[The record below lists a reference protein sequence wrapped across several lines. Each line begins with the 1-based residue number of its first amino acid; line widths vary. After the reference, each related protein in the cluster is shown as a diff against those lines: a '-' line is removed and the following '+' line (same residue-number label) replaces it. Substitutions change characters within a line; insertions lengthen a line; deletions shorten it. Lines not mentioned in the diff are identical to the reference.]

1 MTRNSDND
9 RFSIKANPSDDD
21 VIEFQKGFESY
32 NLEQTDGE
40 FNSPEEWISLV
51 LKEHEGTI
59 VGGIMTSMLY
69 WTQYL
74 EVLWVDDR
82 YKGLGYGKDLVLEAE
97 RRAKRNGCL
106 ASQTYTF
113 SWQAPDFYQAIGYK
127 MIATYEGYV
136 NGITEHILMKRL
148 DTIDYD
154 SIRKG
159 NPSRFDIY
167 EDSTEES
174 QKIVHA
180 GMGKHVDEHVGE
192 LRKENREIRIK
203 SIIKNDDEQVI
214 GGILCYTTLGTMNIE
229 EFWVDERYRGQGYG
243 KDLLMNAEALAREN
257 DCIAVQTAC
266 FTFQNLDFLYKHG
279 YSAYGVSDAYPNGV
293 KEYYLIKKF

>member
-9 RFSIKANPSDDD
+9 RFSIIANPSKED

-32 NLEQTDGE
+32 NLKQTDGE
-40 FNSPEEWISLV
+40 FNSPKDWISLV
-51 LKEHEGTI
+51 LKDHEGRI
-59 VGGIMTSMLY
+59 VGGVMTSMVY

-74 EVLWVDDR
+74 DVLWVDDMF
-82 YKGLGYGKDLVLEAE
+82 KGLGYGKDLVLEAE
-97 RRAKRNGCL
+97 RIARRNGCL

-136 NGITEHILMKRL
+136 NGIREHILMKRL
-148 DTIDYD
+148 DTTDNNSLKKKI
-154 SIRKG
+154 
-159 NPSRFDIY
+159 PSRFGIY

-180 GMGKHVDEHVGE
+180 GMGKHVDEQVGE
-192 LRKENREIRIK
+192 LRRENREIRIK
-203 SIIKNDDEQVI
+203 SIIKNDHRQVI
-214 GGILCYTTLGTMNIE
+214 GGILGYTTLGTMNIE
-229 EFWVDERYRGQGYG
+229 EFWVDERYHSQGYG
-243 KDLLMNAEALAREN
+243 IDLLMKAEALAREN
-257 DCIAVQTAC
+257 NCIAVQTAC
-266 FTFQNLDFLYKHG
+266 FTFQNLDFFHKHG

>member
-214 GGILCYTTLGTMNIE
+214 GGILGYTTLGTMNIE